1 MVGWKLVLFATF
13 SIVFAS
19 VGAMAGSTSA
29 APVGQSDRYLEK
41 EVIVTARI
49 EQVWSAW
56 TTSEGMAAFFAPKS
70 NIDLAIGG
78 AFELYT
84 QPDAPE
90 GSRGCEGCTV
100 LSYDLMQML
109 SFSWNAPPSIPGLRD
124 ASIRSHVV
132 LYFDDLHDGRVKV
145 TLRHLGFGE
154 GEDWDKCLAYFDR
167 AWPYVLNNLQEKI
180 ADVPVK

>member
-1 MVGWKLVLFATF
+1 MVGWKLLVCMTL
-13 SIVFAS
+13 S
-19 VGAMAGSTSA
+19 VVPALSGTITGSTPA
-29 APVGQSDRYLEK
+29 APVGRSDRHLEK
-41 EVIVTARI
+41 EVIVKAPI

-56 TTSEGMAAFFAPKS
+56 TTSKGLAAFFAPKS

-78 AFELYT
+78 AFELYI

-100 LSYDLMQML
+100 LSYDPMQML

-145 TLRHLGFGE
+145 TLRHLGFVE